1 MIDTNIFK
9 YEICDYLFHILYIYI
24 YISNK
29 IKKCIKS
36 EVDQSD
42 FSEAGLSKIDRKY
55 IFTKLIVR

>member
-9 YEICDYLFHILYIYI
+9 YGICDYLSHMLYI

-36 EVDQSD
+36 EIDQSD
-42 FSEAGLSKIDRKY
+42 F
-55 IFTKLIVR
+55 

>member
-9 YEICDYLFHILYIYI
+9 YRICDYLFHMLYI